1 MKSRTAGSWFRCVS
15 SARILAFKWSGIKRH
30 SASRCPRARS
40 SFRRRYQPGMRS
52 EEHGYPRCSIWT
64 GRKRR
69 PARNSRKPLTSP
81 LLDSLQEVGIN
92 TVYVQVRPAG
102 DALYPS
108 TLVPWSKVLTGI
120 QGADP
125 GYDPVAFMVEETHK
139 RNMEFHAWFNPF
151 RANTDILT
159 ASLDPSHVA
168 ISHPDWIVNTG
179 KQLYI
184 NPGFLKP
191 GSISSIRSWRS
202 LTDTILTASIWTTT
216 LSVQYGL

>member
-1 MKSRTAGSWFRCVS
+1 MFFHHRYPQGMKSGV
-15 SARILAFKWSGIKRH
+15 
-30 SASRCPRARS
+30 P
-40 SFRRRYQPGMRS
+40 
-52 EEHGYPRCSIWT
+52 GYPRCSIWI
-64 GRKRR
+64 GRKQR
-69 PARNSRKPLTSP
+69 PMQATKASYIA

-108 TLVPWSKVLTGI
+108 TMVPWSKVLTGI

-168 ISHPDWIVNTG
+168 LSHPDWIVNTG
-179 KQLYI
+179 SDCTSI
-184 NPGFLKP
+184 R
-191 GSISSIRSWRS
+191 GSRKLGDISSTPLWRS
-202 LTDTILTASIWTTT
+202 
-216 LSVQYGL
+216 